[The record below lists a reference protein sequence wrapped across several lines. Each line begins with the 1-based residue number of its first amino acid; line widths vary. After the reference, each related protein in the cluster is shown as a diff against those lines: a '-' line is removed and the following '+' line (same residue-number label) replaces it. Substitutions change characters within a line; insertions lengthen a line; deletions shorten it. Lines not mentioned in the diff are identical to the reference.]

1 MGESHSFT
9 PTNASISEAFDH
21 HLHSPYGSV
30 LPLPRR
36 AVPYP
41 WEDLYSLL
49 CRVAQK
55 MGYPDPRWILHPQ
68 GSSYRIN
75 ASDLPLLSKQTDFL
89 FLQQQLLLD
98 EATLYSLT
106 VHIFAPLL
114 DDYASPQP
122 DGHFLLRPYL
132 FADWFLDNPRTRV
145 CPQCLEES
153 PVYDRQYWRMKYIFF
168 CPLHRTRLRDTCP
181 HCSRTISALRIEPF
195 CCPFCQQGDYR
206 VPVSGPIAQDHP
218 LQMSTILF
226 LRALGITFSEEG
238 FSLQQICP
246 LLPQKASNTYVSF
259 LRHIMKTL
267 MKAFSLE
274 ELLALLIAMSEITRD
289 DVLMH
294 QEIFA
299 TSDATVF
306 FLFHAVFL
314 QWPTQFFRL
323 LDLFYMLAIPPFLGT
338 NKTAVVDLCQQLF
351 SNTWLQP
358 AFQNHQQFY
367 RSDNETA
374 SHAHKYMRTIIKQL
388 NLPTK
393 EPTQPQ
399 YPNIFTEEK
408 QQGMRPF
415 PRIVPFPWESL
426 ASVVARASHL
436 FGLSHPEHLLR
447 TAFSFRSIDKHN
459 LLTLTDTKDYAF
471 LEYILQIE
479 RETLYRLTIHQFA
492 DPLQRGDRFIP
503 VAEKYLSLETNA
515 LHWLFPHNSHTQVC
529 PRCLA
534 EEAYDR
540 LYWTARLVLV
550 CPYHHLRLVQ
560 VCPSCK
566 QKIPTLRASVFHCP
580 FCSSGDYRT
589 ASPISLS
596 EDHPLAIASALFLQS
611 LGVLLSPSWHLP
623 NHLAPSPLLGMKA
636 KDYFRLLEQIAFE
649 FFSDLPRHTLLAV
662 CKILDKSTSESF
674 AQQENGESD
683 SLFLATLLFHLL
695 FTAWPTR
702 FFTGLNA
709 LCRTIRVPPYRRFHY
724 GFEQCRKYFWR
735 LFDEPDFS
743 WLQRTFEQYE
753 QQFYRST
760 WYEKAAK
767 EEQEEMYPFQG
778 GESLF

>member
-9 PTNASISEAFDH
+9 PTNASKSEACDH

-41 WEDLYSLL
+41 WEDLSSLL

-75 ASDLPLLSKQTDFL
+75 ASNLPLLSKQTDFL

-114 DDYASPQP
+114 DDYARPQP
-122 DGHFLLRPYL
+122 NGHFLLRPHL
-132 FADWFLDNPRTRV
+132 FADYFLDNPRTHV

-168 CPLHRTRLRDTCP
+168 CPLHHTRLRDTCP
-181 HCSRTISALRIEPF
+181 HCSRTISALRIDPF

-246 LLPQKASNTYVSF
+246 LLPQKASNTYVSL

-338 NKTAVVDLCQQLF
+338 NRTAVVDLCQQLF

-358 AFQNHQQFY
+358 AFQTHQQFY

-374 SHAHKYMRTIIKQL
+374 SHAHRYMITIMKQL
-388 NLPTK
+388 NLPSK
-393 EPTQPQ
+393 KQSQ
-399 YPNIFTEEK
+399 LQQANISIEEK
-408 QQGMRPF
+408 QQNMPPY

-426 ASVVARASHL
+426 ASVVSRASRS
-436 FGLSHPEHLLR
+436 FGIRHPKQLLR
-447 TAFSFRSIDKHN
+447 TPFSFHYIDEGD
-459 LLTLTDTKDYAF
+459 LLTLTNIQDYVF
-471 LEYILQIE
+471 LEYELQIDT
-479 RETLYRLTIHQFA
+479 ETLYRLTIHRFS
-492 DPLQRGDRFIP
+492 DLLQRYNLYT
-503 VAEKYLSLETNA
+503 VAGMYPSLELNA
-515 LHWLFPHNSHTQVC
+515 RSWLFPDTNHIKVC
-529 PRCLA
+529 PQCLA
-534 EEAYDR
+534 EEGYDR
-540 LYWTARLVLV
+540 LYWIARMVSV
-550 CPYHHLRLVQ
+550 CPYHHTLLVS
-560 VCPSCK
+560 VCPSC
-566 QKIPTLRASVFHCP
+566 QKEIPVLRPSVFHCP

-589 ASPISLS
+589 AHICSLP
-596 EDHPLAIASALFLQS
+596 EDHLLSVATSLFLHA
-611 LGVLLSPSWHLP
+611 LGVPLPSSWHLP
-623 NHLAPSPLLGMKA
+623 PHLAPSPLLGINA

-649 FFSDLPRHTLLAV
+649 FFSDLPQDTLLSVFSA
-662 CKILDKSTSESF
+662 LNTERSDAL
-674 AQQENGESD
+674 AQKENTRPNPLLLE
-683 SLFLATLLFHLL
+683 TMLFHLL
-695 FTAWPTR
+695 FTAWPTH
-702 FFTGLNA
+702 FLAGLDA
-709 LCRTIRVPPYRRFHY
+709 LCRTIKVPPYRRFVY
-724 GFEQCRKYFWR
+724 GMEQCQRYFQR
-735 LFDEPDFS
+735 LFDDPGFS
-743 WLQRTFEQYE
+743 WLQQAYEKHE
-753 QQFYRST
+753 QQYYLST
-760 WYEKAAK
+760 WYEQEK
-767 EEQEEMYPFQG
+767 EREWKECQG
-778 GESLF
+778 WDPLF